1 MVILPLSAMCF
12 MVLKG
17 FLYAIA
23 VDVYA
28 FRLAFSGK
36 SHRILRHFTLRLA
49 PKRTAFSTKTH
60 SILLQI
66 APKLVQMAA
75 LSNKNSFC
83 RMHMPPLFCIK
94 TNLRENRFFAAR
106 LANGAE
112 KGSHNVK
119 IFTKN

>member
-36 SHRILRHFTLRLA
+36 LHPILQHFTLRLA
-49 PKRTAFSTKTH
+49 PKRTAFCRKLHT
-60 SILLQI
+60 ILLQN
-66 APKLVQMAA
+66 AQKLVQIPV
-75 LSNKNSFC
+75 LWNINSFF
-83 RMHMPPLFCIK
+83 HIGVLTPFCIK

-106 LANGAE
+106 LAIGE
-112 KGSHNVK
+112 QKGHLSC
-119 IFTKN
+119 